1 LARDLRSYL
10 EQLDSHGLLLH
21 VDREVDPKFELSAV
35 VRAAEKDN
43 KAIQFHKV
51 RGSVFPVV
59 ANLTV
64 SRKMLALALDT
75 SERQT
80 VEEYV
85 VRAEHPIKPKFV
97 SSGPCKENILLGE
110 KARSEILPIVT
121 HAEGDVA
128 PFITAGMVTAR
139 DPETKY
145 NNVSFNRMQLKGSQK
160 FGVRMMAPQHLGV
173 IHGKAEKAG
182 KNLEIAVLIG
192 AHPLEM
198 IAASTTLPYG
208 VDHYELAGALA
219 GEPVELVKCET
230 VDVFVPANAEI
241 VLEGEVLAN
250 VREEEGPYG
259 DVFQFYIPEMKNHV
273 FHLKA
278 ITHRKNAIYHTIQAG
293 TKEDIHLLALSRE
306 AKLYRALT
314 SSGYIV
320 TEVSITPS
328 LLSGV
333 IALRK
338 RSEGEAKNAAM
349 CAFGA
354 YSWLKYCIVVDD
366 DVNVYDLDDVW
377 WAMVTRSRPDKGIF
391 IVPEAQGF
399 PRDLHHLHQSKIGID
414 ATAPLDAKEEKIR
427 KHIPGQENV
436 RLDEYVHKSQTP
448 I

>member
-1 LARDLRSYL
+1 MVRDLRSYL
-10 EQLDSHGLLLH
+10 KQLETNNLLLH
-21 VDREVDPKFELSAV
+21 VDRDVDPKFELSAV
-35 VRAAEKDN
+35 VRAAEKEN
-43 KAIQFHKV
+43 KAIEFHSV
-51 RGSVFPVV
+51 RGSTFPVV

-75 SERQT
+75 PEGKT

-85 VRAEHPIKPKFV
+85 SRADRPIKPQLV
-97 SSGPCKENILLGE
+97 SSGPCKENILLGDE
-110 KARSEILPIVT
+110 ARSEILPIVT

-139 DPETKY
+139 DPETGY
-145 NNVSFNRMQLKGSQK
+145 SNVSFNRMQLKGSQK

-173 IHGKAEKAG
+173 IHGKAEKLG
-182 KNLEIAVLIG
+182 RNLEVAVVIG

-230 VDVFVPANAEI
+230 VDISVPASAEI

-259 DVFQFYIPEMKNHV
+259 DVFQFYIPETKNHV

-278 ITHRKNAIYHTIQAG
+278 ITYRNGAIYHTIQAG

-306 AKLYRALT
+306 AKVYRALT
-314 SSGYIV
+314 ASGYVV
-320 TEVSITPS
+320 TGISVTPS

-333 IALRK
+333 IGIKK
-338 RSEGEAKNAAM
+338 RSEGEAKNVAM

-354 YSWLKYCIVVDD
+354 YSWLKYCIVVDE
-366 DVNVYDLDDVW
+366 DVDVYNLDDVW

-414 ATAPLDAKEEKIR
+414 ATAPLEAKEEKIR
-427 KHIPGQENV
+427 KYIPGQEKIQ
-436 RLDEYVHKSQTP
+436 LDEYVRRS
-448 I
+448 